1 MKSSRCIKYLVFL
14 FIALFTLSTGFNAMA
29 DPKKGGKDVK
39 PNPQKLVKQAVTA
52 YENGEFQV
60 ALEKFNQAYED
71 GKREDSALLYNI
83 GRVYESMADYN
94 SANAYYKQFIMA
106 SGSDEIAR
114 KDALE
119 RIKKNNETMEV
130 LGTVP
135 NAPSAPAP
143 AKGGKKS
150 GSSTA
155 KATLPP
161 GGCIDINT
169 ASESDLMI
177 LPHIGKATA
186 PKVIAGRP
194 YNSPA
199 DIKKI
204 KGISDTKFEQMAPMI
219 CPINGVAA
227 GAAAPAPAPQPAPA
241 KVTKPAK
248 EPKKPINTN
257 AAAGNTFDL

>member
-106 SGSDEIAR
+106 SGSDETAR

-130 LGTVP
+130 LGTVQGTP
-135 NAPSAPAP
+135 KAPAT
-143 AKGGKKS
+143 GGKKGGS
-150 GSSTA
+150 SSTA
-155 KATLPP
+155 KAAVPA

-169 ASESDLMI
+169 ASESELTK
-177 LPHIGKATA
+177 LPSIGKATA

-204 KGISDTKFEQMAPMI
+204 KGISDTKFEKMAPMI
-219 CPINGVAA
+219 CPINGV
-227 GAAAPAPAPQPAPA
+227 GGGVAAPAPAPQPAPA
-241 KVTKPAK
+241 NVTKPAK
-248 EPKKPINTN
+248 EPKKPINTK
-257 AAAGNTFDL
+257 AAGNTFDL

>member
-1 MKSSRCIKYLVFL
+1 MKSRCIKYLVIL
-14 FIALFTLSTGFNAMA
+14 FTALFALSVGFNAMA
-29 DPKKGGKDVK
+29 DPKKKEVK

-60 ALEKFNQAYED
+60 ALEKFNTAYEE
-71 GKREDSALLYNI
+71 GGQQDSALLYNI

-94 SANAYYKQFIMA
+94 SANNYYKQFIMA
-106 SGSDEIAR
+106 SGSDETAR

-130 LGTVP
+130 LGTVKG
-135 NAPSAPAP
+135 APKAP

-150 GSSTA
+150 GTASAA
-155 KATLPP
+155 KAPLPP

-169 ASESDLMI
+169 ASESELML
-177 LPHIGKATA
+177 LPKVGKATA

-194 YNSPA
+194 YKTPA

-204 KGISDTKFEQMAPMI
+204 SGIGDATFEQMAPMI
-219 CPINGVAA
+219 CPINGV
-227 GAAAPAPAPQPAPA
+227 GGGVAAPAPAPQPAPA
-241 KVTKPAK
+241 KAQKPAK
-248 EPKKPINTN
+248 EPKKPVNTK
-257 AAAGNTFDL
+257 AASGNTFDL